1 MLAKTKDRTR
11 RPRGGAHQASTL
23 PSCFP
28 CSSRMQR
35 AVTQRHSIAA
45 ERPALRLRH
54 QDGGKNEL
62 YDSPGTPQVL
72 RELMTWFVVDR

>member
-1 MLAKTKDRTR
+1 
-11 RPRGGAHQASTL
+11 
-23 PSCFP
+23 
-28 CSSRMQR
+28 MQR

-62 YDSPGTPQVL
+62 YDSPGTPQVS
-72 RELMTWFVVDR
+72 RELAWFVVDW

>member
-1 MLAKTKDRTR
+1 
-11 RPRGGAHQASTL
+11 
-23 PSCFP
+23 
-28 CSSRMQR
+28 MQR
-35 AVTQRHSIAA
+35 AVTQRHSTAV